1 MTLPANATLAHVAQ
15 HDRILLEGAL
25 HPAQGTRFQPTGF
38 PDLGAATFRSPSG
51 RDMLLVESEQ
61 SMANRL
67 EAVCWDEAAGD
78 VAEPLRGMPYVA
90 IYCDGTLVTTSLQEA
105 HRLNSPYIMEADN
118 GRLKAELITRL
129 EVKEAHPVDVARLAR
144 TAFYFDPN
152 SVLHGIFLASPD
164 IAGGQYRLARLL
176 SAFIEASDAVPVELG
191 GVKFDRVDPTGDAT
205 KGFGHVP
212 FHRTEFAA
220 ASINAYFSLDID
232 RLRAYRLG
240 LRQGEPADR
249 NQPATLNPPEEFLVT
264 LALWKTRRFL
274 ESGLRLRTAC
284 DLVMEG
290 DLRVTRGDL
299 AVPSTSELAGRL
311 PELIEECRQMGLFA
325 NPAVTRL
332 TYVATAGG
340 RKRKSKEGAHT
351 TIDSTQGAND

>member
-1 MTLPANATLAHVAQ
+1 
-15 HDRILLEGAL
+15 
-25 HPAQGTRFQPTGF
+25 
-38 PDLGAATFRSPSG
+38 
-51 RDMLLVESEQ
+51 
-61 SMANRL
+61 
-67 EAVCWDEAAGD
+67 
-78 VAEPLRGMPYVA
+78 
-90 IYCDGTLVTTSLQEA
+90 
-105 HRLNSPYIMEADN
+105 
-118 GRLKAELITRL
+118 LIERL

-152 SVLHGIFLASPD
+152 SVLHGVFLASPD

-191 GVKFDRVDPTGDAT
+191 GVKFDRVDPTGEAT

-212 FHRTEFAA
+212 FHRTEFTA

-232 RLRAYRLG
+232 LLRAYRLG
-240 LRQGEPADR
+240 LGQGEPTAR
-249 NQPATLNPPEEFLVT
+249 NQPATLTAPEEFLVI
-264 LALWKTRRFL
+264 LALWQIRRFL

-290 DLRVTRGDL
+290 NLQVTRGDL

-311 PELIEECRQMGLFA
+311 PELIEECRRMDLFA

-340 RKRKSKEGAHT
+340 RKRKSKESAQAAL
-351 TIDSTQGAND
+351 DSTQGADD